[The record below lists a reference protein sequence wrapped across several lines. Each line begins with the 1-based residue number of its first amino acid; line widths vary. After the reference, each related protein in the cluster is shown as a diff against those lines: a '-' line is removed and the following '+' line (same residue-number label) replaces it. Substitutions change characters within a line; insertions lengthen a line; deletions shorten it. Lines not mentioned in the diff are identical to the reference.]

1 MPNPSPKSSK
11 TGASRASTPSDVTA
25 TLTAKDR
32 LTAWRQDT
40 VTKHWRF
47 ALSGACVAIAAG
59 AVALNLGIVN
69 LWERQTQSL
78 YFELRGPV
86 AAPKDIVI
94 LAIDEDSLSQ
104 GQYYSENPERYKSLQ
119 PIESWPWK
127 REAYAT
133 VINRLMGAGAK
144 AVAIDV
150 TFPSPSYYGK
160 ADDDA
165 LTRALKRYGSHV
177 VLAAKYDT
185 IKLQQGD
192 LLQASLPLSQF
203 QDAGAHVGVINFQL
217 EPDQQI
223 HRLGQEFLRELAQNE
238 AALSN
243 TSATVADD
251 QDPPLLSFA
260 QATLE
265 AANKE
270 YDSAPRENIF
280 FYGPDRTFKHIPFW
294 KVLDDDPW
302 KNELKDGRFFAG
314 KTVIIGTTASVHQD
328 FHGAPFAKSLLYP
341 QPMAGVEIL
350 ANTVATLENDLSP
363 VRLVKSPLVNAL
375 IVLALGLS
383 VAGLMNRTQKPFG
396 RALVA
401 GGGLGTWALISY
413 GAFVGSRIILI
424 SGTPMLAIFSMG
436 LLDFGVSFGSDRLRR
451 RRLRTSLARYATSP
465 LVQEIISQQDDFQ
478 DLLDINRADL
488 IGMLLRDRY
497 RIMKILGSGGFG
509 ETYLAQDTLR
519 PGNPVCVV
527 KQLKIVSDN
536 PKAHQLARR
545 LFEAEAVVLDRLGEH
560 PQIPRLLAYF
570 EVQESFYLV
579 QEMVEGKLLR
589 NSLSRSLPLSQQA
602 VVGLLRDLLP
612 VISFVHAHG
621 VIHRDIKPS
630 NIIRRNSD
638 GHYVLIDFGA
648 VKTIS
653 TKVAGAATQITSTV
667 GIGTQG
673 YMPSEQSA
681 GMPSV
686 RSDIYALG
694 ITAIEA
700 LTGRPPHAFK
710 RGEDGE
716 IIWSH
721 LIEDISP
728 TLSNIINQ
736 MVRYDFNNRYHSAQ
750 SVIDDLQKLD
760 DTQLTDTPAVINS
773 SFRAASPTT
782 LNQGT
787 RPGVIDTDSALDNTQ
802 ILPPD
807 WPNELQTQPENESTD
822 DSSSEG

>member
-1 MPNPSPKSSK
+1 MPKSSK
-11 TGASRASTPSDVTA
+11 KSKSGAARSGTPNAVTA
-25 TLTAKDR
+25 TLTTKDR
-32 LTAWRQDT
+32 MTAWRQD
-40 VTKHWRF
+40 VANKYWRF
-47 ALSGACVAIAAG
+47 SISSVCVAIAAG
-59 AVALNLGIVN
+59 AVGLNLGIVN

-78 YFELRGPV
+78 YFELRGPITP
-86 AAPKDIVI
+86 PKDIVV

-104 GQYYSENPERYKSLQ
+104 GQYYSEDPKRYKSLQ

-127 REAYAT
+127 REAYAK
-133 VINRLMGAGAK
+133 VITKLMDAGAK
-144 AVAIDV
+144 AVALDV
-150 TFPSPSYYGK
+150 TFPSPSSYGK

-165 LTRALKRYGSHV
+165 LTEALKRYGNHV

-185 IKLQQGD
+185 IDLQQGS
-192 LLQASLPLSQF
+192 LWQASLPLAEF
-203 QDAGAHVGVINFQL
+203 QDAGAHIGIINFHL

-238 AALSN
+238 TDFSS
-243 TSATVADD
+243 TSATISDD

-265 AANKE
+265 AADKP
-270 YDSAPRENIF
+270 YDSTPKENIF
-280 FYGPDRTFKHIPFW
+280 FYGPDETFKHIPFW

-302 KNELKDGRFFAG
+302 QNELSSGQFFAG
-314 KTVIIGTTASVHQD
+314 KTVIVGTTSQVHQD
-328 FHGAPFAKSLLYP
+328 FHGAPFSKSLMYP
-341 QPMAGVEIL
+341 RPMAGVEIL
-350 ANTVATLENDLSP
+350 ANTVATLENGLSP
-363 VRLVKSPLVNAL
+363 TRLIRSPQINAL
-375 IVLALGLS
+375 IVLALGLA
-383 VAGLMNRTQKPFG
+383 VAGLMNRTQKPFN

-401 GGGLGTWALISY
+401 AGGLGTWALISY
-413 GAFVGSRIILI
+413 GTFVGAQIILI
-424 SGTPMLAIFSMG
+424 SGTPMLMIFSMG
-436 LLDFGVSFGSDRLRR
+436 LLDFGVSFGADRLRR
-451 RRLRTSLARYATSP
+451 RQLRTSLARYATSP

-478 DLLDINRADL
+478 DLLNINRADL

-536 PKAHQLARR
+536 PNAHRLARR
-545 LFEAEAVVLDRLGEH
+545 LFEAEAVVLGQLGEH

-570 EVQESFYLV
+570 EIQESFYLV
-579 QEMVEGKLLR
+579 QEMVEGNLLR
-589 NSLSRSLPLSQQA
+589 GLLSRSRPLSQQA
-602 VVGLLRDLLP
+602 VVELLRDLLP
-612 VISFVHAHG
+612 VVSFVHSQN

-630 NIIRRNSD
+630 NIIRRSAD

-653 TKVAGAATQITSTV
+653 TKLAGAATQVTSTV

-681 GMPSV
+681 GMPTV

-700 LTGRPPHAFK
+700 LTGRPPHSLK
-710 RGEDGE
+710 RGDDGE

-721 LIEDISP
+721 TVEDISP
-728 TLSNIINQ
+728 ELSRIINQ

-750 SVIDDLQKLD
+750 SVIDDLEQLD
-760 DTQLTDTPAVINS
+760 VSQLPDSPTTTHSN
-773 SFRAASPTT
+773 FQAASEAT

-787 RPGVIDTDSALDNTQ
+787 RPGVIDTDSALDSTE

-807 WPNELQTQPENESTD
+807 WPNELQTESE
-822 DSSSEG
+822 DSPPSED

>member
-1 MPNPSPKSSK
+1 MAMPKPSPKSS
-11 TGASRASTPSDVTA
+11 GASRSSTSNAVTA

-32 LTAWRQDT
+32 LRAWHRDS
-40 VTKHWRF
+40 VAKHWRF

-59 AVALNLGIVN
+59 AVGLNLGIVN

-86 AAPKDIVI
+86 APPKDIVI

-104 GQYYSENPERYKSLQ
+104 GQYYSEDPERYKSLQ

-127 REAYAT
+127 REAYANVVT
-133 VINRLMGAGAK
+133 KLMAAGAK

-160 ADDDA
+160 ADDDT
-165 LTRALKRYGSHV
+165 LTEALKRYGNHV

-185 IKLQQGD
+185 INLQQGN
-192 LLQASLPLSQF
+192 LLQASLPLVEF
-203 QDAGAHVGVINFQL
+203 QDAGAHVGVINFLL

-238 AALSN
+238 TDFSS
-243 TSATVADD
+243 TSATVSDSD
-251 QDPPLLSFA
+251 DPPLLSFA
-260 QATLE
+260 EATLE
-265 AANKE
+265 AADKK
-270 YDSAPRENIF
+270 YDSASKENIF
-280 FYGPDRTFKHIPFW
+280 FYGPDNTFEHIPFW

-302 KNELKDGRFFAG
+302 QNELKSGRFFAG
-314 KTVIIGTTASVHQD
+314 KTVIIGTTAKVHQD
-328 FHGAPFAKSLLYP
+328 FHSAPFSESVLYQ

-350 ANTVATLENDLSP
+350 ANTVATLENNLSP
-363 VRLVKSPLVNAL
+363 TQLVKSPLVNAL
-375 IVLALGLS
+375 IVLGLGLT
-383 VAGLMNRTQKPFG
+383 VAGLMNRTKKPFG
-396 RALVA
+396 RVLVA
-401 GGGLGTWALISY
+401 GGGLGIWALVSY

-451 RRLRTSLARYATSP
+451 RQLRTSLARYATSP

-478 DLLDINRADL
+478 DLLDVNRADL

-497 RIMKILGSGGFG
+497 RIVKILGSGGFG

-545 LFEAEAVVLDRLGEH
+545 LFEAEAAVLVQLGEH
-560 PQIPRLLAYF
+560 LQIPRLLAYF

-579 QEMVEGKLLR
+579 QEMIEGKLLR
-589 NSLSRSLPLSQQA
+589 NLLSRSRLSQRA
-602 VVGLLRDLLP
+602 VVELLRDLLP
-612 VISFVHAHG
+612 VVSFVHSQS

-630 NIIRRNSD
+630 NIIRRKSD

-653 TKVAGAATQITSTV
+653 TKLAGAATQVTSTV

-710 RGEDGE
+710 RGENGE

-721 LIEDISP
+721 IIEDISP
-728 TLSNIINQ
+728 ALSHIINQ

-750 SVIDDLQKLD
+750 SVIDDLEQID
-760 DTQLTDTPAVINS
+760 ETELTDAPATISS
-773 SFRAASPTT
+773 SFRAVPATT

-787 RPGVIDTDSALDNTQ
+787 RPGVIDTNSALGDTQ

-807 WPNELQTQPENESTD
+807 WPDELQAQPEDESD
-822 DSSSEG
+822 ESSSES